1 MVLIMIWN
9 KGKGYKVNRK
19 IVCFYKK
26 NFIQFNLYKE
36 EYYIIG
42 NIYLFVWQVFFLQY
56 FMYFKLFISYYVKW
70 EKFLMLFI
78 FC

>member
-19 IVCFYKK
+19 IVCLYKK

-36 EYYIIG
+36 EY
-42 NIYLFVWQVFFLQY
+42 
-56 FMYFKLFISYYVKW
+56 
-70 EKFLMLFI
+70 
-78 FC
+78 